1 MQYCLKTVIE
11 SQLPDGRVAQRV
23 TVEEFS
29 ETPQEHIY
37 KNMQVA
43 SGVLAAFGALADT
56 AQKSLAAGGALPW
69 QTK

>member
-1 MQYCLKTVIE
+1 MSYCLKTSIE
-11 SQLPDGRVAQRV
+11 SVLPDGKVVQRV

-43 SGVLAAFGALADT
+43 AGMLGAFGSLAET
-56 AQKSLAAGGALPW
+56 AQESLKTGVLPW